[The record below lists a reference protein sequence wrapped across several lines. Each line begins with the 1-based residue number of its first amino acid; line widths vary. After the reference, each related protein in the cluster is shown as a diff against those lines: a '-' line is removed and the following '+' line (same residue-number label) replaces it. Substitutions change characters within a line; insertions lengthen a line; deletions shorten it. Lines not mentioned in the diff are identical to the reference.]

1 MIDLFVEGMQALCVA
16 GLMCGAYYAIRYG
29 GEDAVAETPAR
40 DYDAVTTHAWDRGEE
55 PVLHV

>member
-1 MIDLFVEGMQALCVA
+1 MIDFFVAWMQALCIV
-16 GLMCGAYYAIRYG
+16 GLMCGAYYAITYG
-29 GEDAVAETPAR
+29 GEDAAVETRAP